1 MKKSFIIKI
10 IFFTCIFSKILIAGD
25 NDRIIQ
31 SNILGA
37 VSSLIL
43 PTKASVAISL
53 LPYLTG
59 NETEVSSNIIDE
71 NIVPKNNSSI
81 SYTSSINYINT
92 LTE

>member
-1 MKKSFIIKI
+1 MKKNIVL
-10 IFFTCIFSKILIAGD
+10 KILIFYFFVSKNLLAGNTD
-25 NDRIIQ
+25 KIIQ

-53 LPYLTG
+53 LPY
-59 NETEVSSNIIDE
+59 
-71 NIVPKNNSSI
+71 
-81 SYTSSINYINT
+81 INT

>member
-10 IFFTCIFSKILIAGD
+10 IFFTCIISKILIAGD
-25 NDRIIQ
+25 NDKIIQ

-71 NIVPKNNSSI
+71 NVVPKNNSSI
-81 SYTSSINYINT
+81 NYTSSINYINT